1 MACTNVTL
9 AGITLG
15 CETSKG
21 GIQTVYLVQAS
32 DVESVSLDTENQMIE
47 SITLG
52 ASKT

>member
-15 CETSKG
+15 CESSKG

-32 DVESVSLDTENQMIE
+32 DVETVTLDPENEMIE
-47 SITLG
+47 AITLG

>member
-9 AGITLG
+9 AGVTLG
-15 CETSKG
+15 CESSKG

-32 DVESVSLDTENQMIE
+32 DVESVTLDDQNQMIE
-47 SITLG
+47 AITLG